1 MPLDCCPDP
10 LELALARKA
19 EHGRRGSIEGKTL
32 ASGSGWRV
40 VDFVCTCGPRD
51 ERAEERHTL
60 TSVSLV
66 LAGTFVCRTHRG
78 RSLLSAGSLF
88 LGSAGEAFECS
99 HEHGEGDRCL
109 SFQFDP
115 ELFEQ
120 IAGDVGSGIEA
131 FGRDNLPPVRPL
143 AKLVARAINAISQP
157 AELEDVAYELAGA
170 ALAETREQPAGRL
183 QTSTL
188 HQRRVAEVVRH
199 MERRM
204 DERHAIS
211 DLARRSGISPY
222 HFVRV
227 FRSVTGATPHQW
239 LLRARLR
246 AAAQQL
252 AATRARVTDIALEVG
267 FEDLSNFVRS
277 FRAEF
282 GVSPRQY
289 RLAA

>member
-1 MPLDCCPDP
+1 MSLDCCPDP

-19 EHGRRGSIEGKTL
+19 EAGQPGAIKGRPIAAGQ
-32 ASGSGWRV
+32 GWHV
-40 VDFVCTCGPRD
+40 VDFICTCGPRD
-51 ERAEERHTL
+51 RRVEERHTL

-66 LAGTFVCRTHRG
+66 LAGTFLCRSQRG

-109 SFQFDP
+109 SFQFAP
-115 ELFEQ
+115 GLFEQ
-120 IAGDVGSGIEA
+120 IAGDVGARAEA
-131 FGRDNLPPVRPL
+131 FGRDSLPPIRSL
-143 AKLVARAINAISQP
+143 AKVTARAIGAISRP
-157 AELEDVAYELAGA
+157 AELEEIAYELAGV
-170 ALAETREQPAGRL
+170 ALGEARERRPGDREVSAG
-183 QTSTL
+183 
-188 HQRRVAEVVRH
+188 HQRRVAEIVRH
-199 MERRM
+199 MEQRM
-204 DERHAIS
+204 DERLAIAE
-211 DLARRSGISPY
+211 LARRSGISPY

-252 AATRARVTDIALEVG
+252 AATRARVTDIALDVG

>member
-1 MPLDCCPDP
+1 MPLDCCLDP

-19 EHGRRGSIEGKTL
+19 EAGQPSALEGRPIAAGRG
-32 ASGSGWRV
+32 WHV
-40 VDFVCTCGPRD
+40 VDFVCTCGPND
-51 ERAEERHTL
+51 VAVEERHTL

-66 LAGTFVCRTHRG
+66 LAGTFMCRSQRG

-88 LGSAGEAFECS
+88 LGGAGDAFECS

-115 ELFEQ
+115 ELFDQ
-120 IAGDVGSGIEA
+120 IAGDVGARTEA
-131 FGRDNLPPVRPL
+131 FGRDSLPPVRSL
-143 AKLVARAINAISQP
+143 AKLVARAISAISRP
-157 AELEDVAYELAGA
+157 SELEDVAYELAGT
-170 ALAETREQPAGRL
+170 ALAEAREQPTRGR
-183 QTSTL
+183 QISTL
-188 HQRRVAEVVRH
+188 HQRRVAELVRH
-199 MERRM
+199 MEQRI
-204 DERHAIS
+204 DERHAIAE
-211 DLARRSGISPY
+211 LARRSGISPY

-246 AAAQQL
+246 AAAQHL
-252 AATRARVTDIALEVG
+252 AATSARITDIALEVG

>member
-1 MPLDCCPDP
+1 MPLDCCSEP
-10 LELALARKA
+10 LQSALARKA
-19 EHGRRGSIEGKTL
+19 EHGRRGFIEGKTL
-32 ASGSGWRV
+32 ASGSGWQV
-40 VDFVCTCGPRD
+40 VDFICTCGPRD
-51 ERAEERHTL
+51 ERVEERHTL

-66 LAGTFVCRTHRG
+66 LAGTFVCRSQRG

-109 SFQFDP
+109 SFQFAP
-115 ELFEQ
+115 ELFDQ
-120 IAGDVGSGIEA
+120 IAGDVGARADA
-131 FGRDNLPPVRPL
+131 FGRDSLPPIRPL
-143 AKLVARAINAISQP
+143 ARVTARAIGAIGQP
-157 AELEDVAYELAGA
+157 AELEEIAYELADA
-170 ALAETREQPAGRL
+170 ALAEAREQPASER
-183 QTSTL
+183 QISNL

-199 MERRM
+199 MEQRM
-204 DERHAIS
+204 DERHAIA

-252 AATRARVTDIALEVG
+252 AATRARVTDIALDVG

>member
-1 MPLDCCPDP
+1 M
-10 LELALARKA
+10 LAN
-19 EHGRRGSIEGKTL
+19 GR
-32 ASGSGWRV
+32 GWRV
-40 VDFVCTCGPRD
+40 FDFVCTCGPCDR
-51 ERAEERHTL
+51 RVEERHTL

-66 LAGTFVCRTHRG
+66 LAGTFVCRTQRG

-88 LGSAGEAFECS
+88 LGSAGEAFDCS

-115 ELFEQ
+115 ELFDQ
-120 IAGDVGSGIEA
+120 IAGDVGAGAEA
-131 FGRDNLPPVRPL
+131 FGHDSLPPVRSL
-143 AKLVARAINAISQP
+143 AKLVARAISASGQP

-170 ALAETREQPAGRL
+170 ALIEARERRHGGRQVSAG
-183 QTSTL
+183 

-199 MERRM
+199 MEHCV
-204 DERHAIS
+204 DERHAID

-227 FRSVTGATPHQW
+227 FRTVTGATPHQW

-252 AATRARVTDIALEVG
+252 AATRARVTDIALDVG
-267 FEDLSNFVRS
+267 FQDLSNFVRS

-289 RLAA
+289 RLMA

>member
-1 MPLDCCPDP
+1 VALDYCADP
-10 LELALARKA
+10 LETALARKA
-19 EHGRRGSIEGKTL
+19 EAGLPGCIHGRML
-32 ASGSGWRV
+32 ASGNGWRV
-40 VDFVCTCGPRD
+40 LDYLCTCGPRD
-51 ERAEERHTL
+51 ARVEERHAVS
-60 TSVSLV
+60 SVSLV
-66 LAGTFVCRTHRG
+66 LTGTFVCRTRRG
-78 RSLLSAGSLF
+78 CSLLSAGSLF
-88 LGSAGEAFECS
+88 LGSAGDTFECS

-109 SFQFDP
+109 SFQFEP
-115 ELFEQ
+115 WLFDQ
-120 IAGDVGSGIEA
+120 IVADVSAKADA
-131 FGRDNLPPVRPL
+131 FGRDSLPPIRSL
-143 AKLVARAINAISQP
+143 ARLTARAISARAPTQ
-157 AELEDVAYELAGA
+157 LEDVAYEIAGT
-170 ALAETREQPAGRL
+170 ALAEAQERQSGGRELSAG
-183 QTSTL
+183 

-199 MERRM
+199 MEHHI
-204 DERHAIS
+204 DKRHAIS
-211 DLARRSGISPY
+211 ELARLAGISPY

-252 AATRARVTDIALEVG
+252 VATRERITDIALEVG